1 MNAPTHHT
9 EDLAIDVLLTEIER
23 YLAAVDAFRA
33 EGCNP
38 RWRPEP
44 VGCLVESAE
53 S

>member
-9 EDLAIDVLLTEIER
+9 EDLAIEALLSEIER

-44 VGCLVESAE
+44 VTCAVESE